1 MTLVERLEK
10 GAYTK
15 EGADELIMEALDY
28 IRNLEEQVGDLEVR
42 TLRWDGD

>member
-15 EGADELIMEALDY
+15 KGADELIMEALDY
-28 IRNLEEQVGDLEVR
+28 IRKLESEVR
-42 TLRWDGD
+42 DLKN